1 MSSQSDEF
9 QVLLP
14 SNVKGNPRNK
24 PNLYETELA
33 KPLDLPGEWD
43 VALINISYPQNWT
56 NLDKSYQY
64 FLLRFNTGDLDS
76 EFVPEN
82 EKDETD
88 LYNLIQTQA
97 QFRGW
102 LVDRAPQI
110 PRGNYDISKILELIE
125 TQFHL
130 VFSNKT
136 INLKID
142 PYQYRVE
149 INPNE
154 QFAIACYA
162 ERSILQLLGFGS
174 QSIVQKTLGK
184 PTIEFMIFNPN
195 KYIQSKLPP
204 SIKRISN
211 MFVYSD
217 IVELSPVGNS
227 QVPIMG
233 FLPIISKF
241 QEIGH
246 WVFNP
251 PMYVRVR
258 EKNIRTITI
267 KISTESGEEFPIQD
281 DVVTCRLNF
290 RRRTFLV

>member
-9 QVLLP
+9 QVLQP

-24 PNLYETELA
+24 PSLYETELA

-43 VALINISYPQNWT
+43 VALINISYPHNWT
-56 NLDKSYQY
+56 NLDKFYQY
-64 FLLRFNTGDLDS
+64 FLLRFNTGDSDS

-82 EKDETD
+82 EKEETD

-125 TQFHL
+125 TQFNL

-142 PYQYRVE
+142 PYQNRVE
-149 INPNE
+149 INPTE
-154 QFAIACYA
+154 QFAVACYA
-162 ERSILQLLGFGS
+162 ERSILHIGGFGL
-174 QSIVQKTLGK
+174 QSIVQKTPGK
-184 PTIEFMIFNPN
+184 RTFEFLIFDPN
-195 KYIQSKLPP
+195 KYIQAKLPP

-211 MFVYSD
+211 MYVYSD
-217 IVELSPVGNS
+217 IVELSRVGKS

-233 FLPIISKF
+233 FLPIKSNF
-241 QEIGH
+241 QENGH

-251 PMYVRVR
+251 PLYVRVR

-267 KISTESGEEFPIQD
+267 KISTETGEEFPILD

-290 RRRTFLV
+290 RRRPYLI